1 MRNVALRIEYDGT
14 DFLGSQW
21 QQQGRTVQGVLEDAW
36 LALTQEQQRVIL
48 AGRTDAGVH
57 ARGQVANVQTST
69 EHDLFTLLR
78 GLNALLPHDVAVH
91 QVWDASADFHARHSA
106 IQREYRYVIDNG
118 RVPAALLRRHASY
131 VERKLDLAAMS
142 AALQALPGRHDF
154 AEFCDGPVQGSTV
167 RTCQSAECHTEMMW
181 GQRFIVI
188 EIAANAFLRHMVRN
202 IVGMLLLVG
211 EGRAPVETL
220 AEALEGKRR
229 KSRLLAPAHGL
240 YLMNVVYPGTI
251 PAEQIYW

>member
-1 MRNVALRIEYDGT
+1 
-14 DFLGSQW
+14 
-21 QQQGRTVQGVLEDAW
+21 
-36 LALTQEQQRVIL
+36 
-48 AGRTDAGVH
+48 
-57 ARGQVANVQTST
+57 
-69 EHDLFTLLR
+69 
-78 GLNALLPHDVAVH
+78 
-91 QVWDASADFHARHSA
+91 
-106 IQREYRYVIDNG
+106 
-118 RVPAALLRRHASY
+118 
-131 VERKLDLAAMS
+131 
-142 AALQALPGRHDF
+142 
-154 AEFCDGPVQGSTV
+154 
-167 RTCQSAECHTEMMW
+167 MMW

-251 PAEQIYW
+251 PAEQIYR